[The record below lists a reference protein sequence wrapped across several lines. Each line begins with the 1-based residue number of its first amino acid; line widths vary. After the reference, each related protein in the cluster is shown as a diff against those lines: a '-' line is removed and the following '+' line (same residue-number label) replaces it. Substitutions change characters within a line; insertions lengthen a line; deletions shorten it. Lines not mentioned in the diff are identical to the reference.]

1 MENNNLKDMASIIY
15 YDVVKADIHFFLNHL
30 NYFINKSDY
39 DKYKDEFDLDKQ
51 TFLIEYSRVN
61 KFESSNMYAI
71 PLKDGRYYIKAEY
84 FAPLD
89 NGKIINKEELIK
101 LLYKV
106 KESYDKEG
114 FIYYYESYCKKGG
127 R

>member
-30 NYFINKSDY
+30 SYFINKSDY

-71 PLKDGRYYIKAEY
+71 PLKDGCYYIKAEY

-101 LLYKV
+101 FLYKV
-106 KESYDKEG
+106 KELYDKEG

-127 R
+127 K